1 MDLFLQMIEY
11 IRLKK
16 KWFILSCLAIILLV
30 GAVLPYQFWLTR
42 LAMVLIVQTDSL
54 QPVDTIIILAGDAER
69 FQHGVSLYE
78 SEYAPHIIFTSDSAP
93 LLLVDLHI
101 NWEEITTNA
110 IKKAGISEGS
120 TSLVLSTSTYDDAK
134 YSYQLMQEKGF
145 QSAIVVSS
153 PYHMRRVRMIFNKI
167 YKNSG
172 IELQY
177 SPVENSWFSV
187 EKWWTRERELVTIN
201 NEYIKLIFYRLK
213 Y

>member
-42 LAMVLIVQTDSL
+42 LAMLLIVQTDSL
-54 QPVDTIIILAGDAER
+54 QPVDSIIILAGDVER

-78 SEYAPHIIFTSDSAP
+78 SEYASHIIFTGDSVP
-93 LLLVDLHI
+93 LLLV
-101 NWEEITTNA
+101 NA

-120 TSLVLSTSTYDDAK
+120 TSRVLSTSTYDDAK

-153 PYHMRRVRMIFNKI
+153 P
-167 YKNSG
+167 
-172 IELQY
+172 
-177 SPVENSWFSV
+177 
-187 EKWWTRERELVTIN
+187 TICDGY
-201 NEYIKLIFYRLK
+201 E
-213 Y
+213 